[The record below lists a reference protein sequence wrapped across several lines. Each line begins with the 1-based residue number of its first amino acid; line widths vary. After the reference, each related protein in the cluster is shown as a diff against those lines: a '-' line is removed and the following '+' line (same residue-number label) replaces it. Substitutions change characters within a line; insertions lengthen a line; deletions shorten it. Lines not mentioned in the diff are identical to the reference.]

1 MKMSRHPNVVEF
13 IACYTTKTEIW
24 VVMEYMDVALSDI
37 ISVEA
42 PNDDND
48 DNNND
53 DDDQRSSTTKHYC
66 ERMTEEQM
74 ARVARDVLR
83 ALGRLH
89 KLGRIHRDIRS
100 DNVLINMRGEIKLT
114 DFSHCAQLS
123 KTQPKRN
130 SVIGTPYWMAP
141 EVIKGQE
148 YDAKADIWSLG
159 VLMLE
164 MAQGD
169 PPYVEYPPLR
179 VSFLIIV
186 ATYTY

>member
-13 IACYTTKTEIW
+13 IACYTTDTEIW

-37 ISVEA
+37 ISIEA
-42 PNDDND
+42 PSDDT
-48 DNNND
+48 
-53 DDDQRSSTTKHYC
+53 DDDQTSSTTKHYC

-123 KTQPKRN
+123 KAQPKRN

-179 VSFLIIV
+179 VSSLYHSV
-186 ATYTY
+186 QAHTDPSLH